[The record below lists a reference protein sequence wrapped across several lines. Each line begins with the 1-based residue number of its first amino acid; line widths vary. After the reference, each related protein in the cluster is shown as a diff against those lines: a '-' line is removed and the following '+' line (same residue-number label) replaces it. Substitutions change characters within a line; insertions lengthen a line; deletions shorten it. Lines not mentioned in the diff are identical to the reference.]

1 MTHVPEG
8 SSKFPI
14 NPVKFGIIIGIGV
27 IALWLLNWCLVIL
40 YPSTRGTIGDV
51 FGVTNSLFSGLAFV
65 GVAVAIL
72 LQREELDRTKTALD
86 RQDKQVY
93 QQNYEGFLFRLIEM
107 LRGITDDIQATI
119 NSVPQKGKIAIDF
132 IADRDLR
139 SRLAKTHPGAALPE
153 FEPAYREFFSQY
165 KVQLANYFRLVF
177 YIFKSIK
184 EAEISDDKKQYY
196 AKLVR
201 SLLSDQEITLL
212 FFNGLSSHGSDM
224 KPLIEEYALLNNL
237 SLRQIDDT
245 YLYMYSEN
253 SYSGNAE
260 YAAKHPWK
268 PVDNPQ

>member
-1 MTHVPEG
+1 MMHVPG
-8 SSKFPI
+8 DNSRAFTS
-14 NPVKFGIIIGIGV
+14 PVRFGVIIGIVV
-27 IALWLLNWCLVIL
+27 ILLWILNWSMVIL
-40 YPSTRGTIGDV
+40 FPDTRGTIGDV

-72 LQREELDRTKTALD
+72 LQREELDRTKIALE
-86 RQDKQVY
+86 RQDKQAY

-107 LRGITDDIQATI
+107 LGGITDNIQATI

-132 IADRDLR
+132 IADKDLK
-139 SRLAKTHPGAALPE
+139 SRLARTHPGAALPD
-153 FEPAYREFFSQY
+153 FETTYSEFFMQY

-184 EAEISDDKKQYY
+184 DSSIDEEMKRYY
-196 AKLVR
+196 ARLVR
-201 SLLSDQEITLL
+201 SLISDQEITLL
-212 FFNGLSSHGSDM
+212 FFNGISTHGAHM

-245 YLYMYSEN
+245 YLYMYPDKAYE
-253 SYSGNAE
+253 GNVE

-268 PVDNPQ
+268 SLGNPQ